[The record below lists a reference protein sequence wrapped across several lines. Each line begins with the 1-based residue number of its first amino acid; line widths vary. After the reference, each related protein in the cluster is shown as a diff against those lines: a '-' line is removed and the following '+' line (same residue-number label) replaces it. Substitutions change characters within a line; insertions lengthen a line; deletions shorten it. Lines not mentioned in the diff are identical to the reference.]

1 MNTYTAK
8 RLESL
13 LDSYLVSQEQSVVS
27 RMHAT
32 GIPSSQR
39 IGREMISEF
48 LSEPFRMDDWSRRLA
63 KMTRVVFADF
73 LHQEHNDQ
81 SIEKSI
87 SVSKDFSYAFNRKI
101 ADEIE
106 NVMQTTSNG
115 EHAIKSVRD
124 RFKSIRSQVR
134 SEYPFWM
141 MIIQQNVGGSAAAE
155 KSERPSLDQRN
166 PSVMTDDEP
175 YDPPPWPESLSQ
187 LQVVKNIDPEIGL
200 RLMID
205 PKTRGRYYLKYG
217 QSDTQLE
224 EEMAAEAMYAA
235 FEALDSTFEVGIPD
249 YKEYEENGRMV
260 KLSRRIPGKPLNEMS
275 VSDEDYGRV
284 MDDIKNAFVLDA
296 FLGNSDV
303 LGEKGENVTFSVEKY
318 TYRTN
323 NSKAL
328 RAAGSVT
335 KGDRAVTELWSMRD
349 GDSYS
354 AKIFKSIPSEE
365 ILAQIIHVGS
375 VLEENP
381 LAMGSMIDETVK
393 SRTRA
398 HSMKKYIEDR
408 SNSLI
413 RMKNNAA
420 EMISDGM
427 DAGYVLDKFG
437 KHYMK
442 MKEKNLEKYIP
453 KSLHATESED
463 SLGFLYKISQ
473 KNVSTDDFFLFMN
486 TYHEYCIENNVNPEE
501 IYRWIDSAIK
511 IDANENYAPISTEA
525 FAIQHAVTTL
535 ILETTQ
541 IPWHQENFVKLW
553 GRNAAAGPSVW
564 SASPI
569 GKNVRAENIPLHRI
583 VAMFPQR
590 QPNGKSIFAG
600 DERLY
605 LVLPVR

>member
-1 MNTYTAK
+1 M
-8 RLESL
+8 
-13 LDSYLVSQEQSVVS
+13 
-27 RMHAT
+27 
-32 GIPSSQR
+32 
-39 IGREMISEF
+39 
-48 LSEPFRMDDWSRRLA
+48 
-63 KMTRVVFADF
+63 
-73 LHQEHNDQ
+73 
-81 SIEKSI
+81 
-87 SVSKDFSYAFNRKI
+87 
-101 ADEIE
+101 
-106 NVMQTTSNG
+106 
-115 EHAIKSVRD
+115 
-124 RFKSIRSQVR
+124 
-134 SEYPFWM
+134 
-141 MIIQQNVGGSAAAE
+141 
-155 KSERPSLDQRN
+155 
-166 PSVMTDDEP
+166 
-175 YDPPPWPESLSQ
+175 
-187 LQVVKNIDPEIGL
+187 
-200 RLMID
+200 
-205 PKTRGRYYLKYG
+205 KYG

-453 KSLHATESED
+453 KSLHATESDD
-463 SLGFLYKISQ
+463 SLGFLYKMSQ

-600 DERLY
+600 NERLY